1 MWIQSDGYTDS
12 QQAESAWKLAG
23 DARCDLV
30 AIIEKVGAA
39 LPNGAIDNN
48 GLSAIAEAIC
58 ESLLEDVDLRH
69 AFDPTARVDAYDLA
83 SEALIRVAGRNA
95 ARGEAA

>member
-1 MWIQSDGYTDS
+1 MWIQSDGITDQQES
-12 QQAESAWKLAG
+12 QLAWLQVG
-23 DARCDLV
+23 NARCDLI

-58 ESLLEDVDLRH
+58 EGLFEDVDLRH
-69 AFDPTARVDAYDLA
+69 AFDPTACVDTYDLA